1 MKKIKLYLEEFLVV
15 LFVGIIVFLL
25 LEFFWPRLVLAYIN
39 ISFLLIL
46 WFASA
51 IIYLLLNKKKY
62 ETK

>member
-15 LFVGIIVFLL
+15 LMFGIVVFLL

-46 WFASA
+46 WFISA
-51 IIYLLLNKKKY
+51 IVYLLLDRK
-62 ETK
+62 